1 MGVRIYDHD
10 MLVSTVLFLPN
21 GPINTKWIKSNW
33 SNIVGG
39 ALLELMLPCFDYRDY
54 NFKSESDY
62 IKWLKD
68 SSHWKRI
75 YKGKVDPDE
84 SWDTTYPDGSIRRMF
99 ITDEFEDGMD
109 LNFITSPKDVDLLSI
124 HFHSD

>member
-1 MGVRIYDHD
+1 MSVRIYDHD
-10 MLVSTVLFLPN
+10 MLVDVVILPN

-33 SNIVGG
+33 SNIVGS
-39 ALLELMLPCFDYRDY
+39 ALLELMLPCFDYRDL

-68 SSHWKRI
+68 STHWKRI

-109 LNFITSPKDVDLLSI
+109 LNFITSPKDTDLLSI